1 MSNATTYN
9 FISNN
14 VLGIQA
20 SKKRL
25 KQFEHLKQNINFNG
39 FI

>member
-14 VLGIQA
+14 VLEIQA
-20 SKKRL
+20 SKKIL
-25 KQFEHLKQNINFNG
+25 KQFHILHKI
-39 FI
+39 

>member
-14 VLGIQA
+14 VLEIQA
-20 SKKRL
+20 SKKIL
-25 KQFEHLKQNINFNG
+25 KQFQYLKQNINFNG